1 MARMHSRK
9 KGKSGS
15 KRPVRKTLPSWI
27 RYKPKEIE
35 LIVIKLAK
43 EGKTTS
49 EIGAILR
56 DVYGIPD
63 IKKLLKKNITK
74 LLEEKKLKQP
84 IPEDLLALI
93 KRSISIK
100 KHLEENHKD
109 KVAKRGLQLTES
121 KIRRLVKYYK
131 KTKKLPVDWKYEP
144 AKIRLFIE

>member
-74 LLEEKKLKQP
+74 LLEEKKL
-84 IPEDLLALI
+84 LL
-93 KRSISIK
+93 K
-100 KHLEENHKD
+100 
-109 KVAKRGLQLTES
+109 KRGFDQF
-121 KIRRLVKYYK
+121 
-131 KTKKLPVDWKYEP
+131 
-144 AKIRLFIE
+144 LF

>member
-63 IKKLLKKNITK
+63 VKKLMKKNITK
-74 LLEEKKLKQP
+74 LLEEKKLKQA

-93 KRSISIK
+93 KRSIAIK

-109 KVAKRGLQLTES
+109 EVAKRGLILTES

>member
-15 KRPVRKTLPSWI
+15 KKPIKKTIPSWI
-27 RYKPKEIE
+27 RYKTKEIE
-35 LIVIKLAK
+35 LLIVKLTK

-49 EIGAILR
+49 EIGMILR
-56 DVYGIPD
+56 DIYGIPD
-63 IKKLLKKNITK
+63 ARRLLGKKITDI
-74 LLEEKKLKQP
+74 LDEKKMLP
-84 IPEDLLALI
+84 AIPEDLLKLI
-93 KRSISIK
+93 KRSIAIR

-109 KVAKRGLQLTES
+109 QVGKRGLILTES

-144 AKIRLFIE
+144 SKIRLYIE

>member
-27 RYKPKEIE
+27 RYKPKEVE
-35 LIVIKLAK
+35 LIIIKLAK

-49 EIGAILR
+49 EIGMILR
-56 DVYGIPD
+56 DIYGIPD
-63 IKKLLKKNITK
+63 IKKLMKKSVTNI
-74 LLEEKKLKQP
+74 LEEKKLKMA

-93 KRSISIK
+93 KKSIAVK

-109 KVAKRGLQLTES
+109 EVAKRGLILTES

-131 KTKKLPVDWKYEP
+131 KVKRLPVDWKYEP

>member
-63 IKKLLKKNITK
+63 VKKLMKKNITK
-74 LLEEKKLKQP
+74 LLEEKKLKQA

-93 KRSISIK
+93 KRSIAIK

-109 KVAKRGLQLTES
+109 EVAKRGLILTES
-121 KIRRLVKYYK
+121 KIRRLVKYYR